1 MYKSFWQ
8 LIFKEAKDPGFFF
21 AEANLNDDMEEHQHA
36 VCLSW
41 PKGTLLPLLVQV
53 SSGAVATLSLI
64 ISSPR
69 AQVGSTEALSA
80 SGNMDFMTTK

>member
-8 LIFKEAKDPGFFF
+8 LIFQEAKNPGFFF
-21 AEANLNDDMEEHQHA
+21 AEANLSDDMEEHQNV

-53 SSGAVATLSLI
+53 FSGAVATLSLI
-64 ISSPR
+64 ISSPQ
-69 AQVGSTEALSA
+69 AGVGSTEALSA